1 MDQLFHAVAI
11 DGPSGA
17 GKSTLARRVA
27 RELHFLYVDTGA
39 IYRSIGWYVLQRGAA
54 LDNAE
59 LVAAL
64 LPDLNVEVRYGED
77 GLQHM
82 VVNGQDVTDEIR
94 SPEVSATASQV
105 AAIPAVRAYLLDMQ
119 RNLARTHNVIMDGR
133 DIGTV
138 VLPEADCKVFLT
150 ASDEARAAR
159 RCREL
164 AQRGTPV
171 AYEEVLSD
179 MRRRDEKDRTRAA
192 APLRQAEDAVVLDTS
207 ELDFEDSAQALLR
220 LIRESISHEA

>member
-94 SPEVSATASQV
+94 SPEVSAAASQV

-192 APLRQAEDAVVLDTS
+192 APLRHAEDAVVLDTS